1 MNSIPNTFPRAII
14 FDLDGTLIDSAPDLH
29 AALNRLM
36 ALENRRMLELSEV
49 IRMIGDGVPKL
60 VERGYQATGELPEPA
75 DLKAKT
81 EQFSADYEKNATEL
95 TELFPGVVNTL
106 EILSEN
112 QIPMGICTNKPQAAT
127 LKVLGAFGLSNVFEA
142 VVGGDQLGG
151 VRKPDPRHLMAALE
165 QLNVT
170 PADALMVGDSPNDI
184 DVAINAGVRSIAVSF
199 GYRRV
204 PIEDLGANLIIDRF
218 EDLID
223 AFKRL

>member
-1 MNSIPNTFPRAII
+1 MNSSPNTFPAAIV

-36 ALENRRMLELSEV
+36 ALENRRSLELSEV

-60 VERGYQATGELPEPA
+60 VERGYQATGEIPEPA
-75 DLKAKT
+75 ELKAKT

-95 TELFPGVVNTL
+95 TQLFPGVVNTL
-106 EILSEN
+106 EFLSEN
-112 QIPMGICTNKPQAAT
+112 QVPMGICTNKPQAAT